1 MGHLMLSTM
10 KKIQAA
16 LAKLTLDKDGVD
28 GKGLYIYGEAWDF
41 GEVRSPTHLLL
52 ETCFSGCD
60 LLYCAKVL
68 LSQSVS
74 ACLPACPHASAS
86 LPTYLSLS
94 KALSAS
100 RLFESMSTEPAHP
113 MCVWWQV
120 SSNQRGVNASQL
132 NIGGTGLGSFN
143 DRFRDAVVG
152 GSPFASPLFQGW
164 VTGQL
169 LTPPTASIIK
179 CS

>member
-74 ACLPACPHASAS
+74 ACLPACLSV
-86 LPTYLSLS
+86 YLSICLS
-94 KALSAS
+94 VCLPACLPARMPLLLCQPICHCR
-100 RLFESMSTEPAHP
+100 RLFLPL
-113 MCVWWQV
+113 V
-120 SSNQRGVNASQL
+120 SLNQCLLSQL
-132 NIGGTGLGSFN
+132 IQCVSGGRCPATK
-143 DRFRDAVVG
+143 G
-152 GSPFASPLFQGW
+152 G
-164 VTGQL
+164 
-169 LTPPTASIIK
+169 
-179 CS
+179 